1 MDLLSFT
8 LNCHQTG
15 YVQSHAKEQQSQRSC
30 EVTLQNNEKL
40 LLSSTFSAFT
50 VCGRLKK
57 TTSKK
62 SSSTEVSMSLYSCG
76 LMGLLLMNTVCGHR
90 CKL

>member
-8 LNCHQTG
+8 LTCHQTG
-15 YVQSHAKEQQSQRSC
+15 YVQSHAKEQQSQGSC

-57 TTSKK
+57 KYK
-62 SSSTEVSMSLYSCG
+62 QEVILYRG
-76 LMGLLLMNTVCGHR
+76 QHVLI
-90 CKL
+90 

>member
-8 LNCHQTG
+8 LSCHQTG

-50 VCGRLKK
+50 VQCFHKK
-57 TTSKK
+57 KNTSKK

-76 LMGLLLMNTVCGHR
+76 LMGFF
-90 CKL
+90 